1 MTSGWST
8 PHYPHSMSSQDFS
21 FDCERPDQTLLSEL
35 TAVLSLL
42 SKERGVYGLRNGD
55 YDKYRRHCSNKI
67 HRLRVVTGST
77 CGKHK
82 VYKKPGPINKE
93 TVKDIK

>member
-1 MTSGWST
+1 
-8 PHYPHSMSSQDFS
+8 MSVQRR
-21 FDCERPDQTLLSEL
+21 CWVLVLM
-35 TAVLSLL
+35 AVLSLL

-93 TVKDIK
+93 TVKDIKCVNHNHAIIPTSANL